1 MLEYEKKLMLTKDEY
16 AVLTAQCKGMCVEM
30 QTNYYFD
37 TDDLTMNRKGIT
49 CRIRAK
55 NGKYRTTIKNHCTEN
70 PSCSIEEHICE
81 SNEFNTRI
89 FEALGLRL
97 QGELVTSRIIMYRD
111 SFCEIVLDRNT
122 YLGHTDFEIE
132 VEYSG
137 ECETRALEYLKSVAE
152 YFVSANINDSAEEY
166 LHRIGKGK
174 SKSERF
180 FEWKQSAGR

>member
-1 MLEYEKKLMLTKDEY
+1 MLEYEKKVMLTKDEY
-16 AVLTAQCKGMCVEM
+16 AVLADRCKGMCVEM

-55 NGKYRTTIKNHCTEN
+55 NGKYRMTIKNHCTED
-70 PSCSIEEHICE
+70 PSCSIEEHLCV
-81 SNEFNTRI
+81 STEFNPRI

-97 QGELVTSRIIMYRD
+97 QGELITSRIIMYRD
-111 SFCEIVLDRNT
+111 SFCEMVLDRNT
-122 YLGHTDFEIE
+122 YLGHTDFEVE

-137 ECETRALEYLKSVAE
+137 EREASALEYMKSVAE
-152 YFVSANINDSAEEY
+152 CFVAAKIMDSTEEY

-180 FEWKQSAGR
+180 FEWKQSEGM